1 MPIMPDATLLA
12 AGRMIKLTQ
21 QRELSP
27 YVWCI
32 RTKRDDWLFGLLSL
46 RPRRFLSTFSHH
58 LIIFRRAAAR
68 RCICRQAAHPM
79 RHVRDAFAGSPT
91 ARAGRQG
98 KACKAQQSR
107 FDRSRSL
114 RRQPS
119 SRDQPPVSH
128 RRDCRSAGQALD
140 ARGPICLFRESLRV
154 QSRSPCRRK
163 KHWLCA
169 KQRSG
174 RHRHGTAANG
184 HYFRCGKLLARV
196 RHLEALQGTIDRD
209 PDSFPSTGG

>member
-169 KQRSG
+169 KHRSN
-174 RHRHGTAANG
+174 RHRLGTAAND
-184 HYFRCGKLLARV
+184 HHFRW
-196 RHLEALQGTIDRD
+196 
-209 PDSFPSTGG
+209 